1 MGKSDNRRT
10 FKMKR
15 KKSQV
20 AKKARIKAKI
30 VAAQAVAK
38 KTSAKK

>member
-1 MGKSDNRRT
+1 MGKKDNRRT

-15 KKSQV
+15 KRAQA

-30 VAAQAVAK
+30 VSAKVAK
-38 KTSAKK
+38 KAPAK